1 MELSIPNI
9 NGMLLGPFRLAV
21 LGIGFFI
28 LYRWV
33 TKKPLVQTDLD
44 WAFVNLS
51 RYMSILIVV
60 LFCLV
65 FLKAYDLFTIF
76 FLFMVFLGLKYLDL
90 KNYKNLNRRL
100 SRKKM
105 PFLVAFFDF
114 IEKKPGK
121 EKLWEERK
129 PFWKASKNYIV
140 LVLALVGAL
149 TFLSRYLFLKYDL
162 YTLSGLWLKD
172 LERVKSIDQ
181 GIFVAN
187 DLFVR
192 GEPIL
197 IDFYAKI
204 TGISQEVALSSFGLL
219 EHVGL
224 VLMLYWLIGKLS
236 GSKLVLPLFA
246 VGLFAIGYG
255 FLPLNINLLH
265 KHNPEFLALIMAIP
279 LMYFS
284 AGKPTVLPKGVSLF
298 GFVLPVGIAICATSI
313 FIGFII
319 MPLFLLLLAIIRV
332 TPIERLGR
340 ITKAYALG
348 LVSVVVLYGFMSWFK
363 GYVFLDFL
371 LTNLIQVNTYTYFPQ
386 LAVTLDELLLYYDW
400 MGWLG
405 ILLLL
410 PLFFRDKGKW
420 GAILAFMLFT
430 AILLMLRNIDWPWFD
445 NDILM
450 QCLPWFLVLQL
461 VLFLRVLGSCLE
473 IVFAPLSSYKKSL
486 RLSLLS
492 LILVGV
498 LLFNGSTEYS
508 LKEKEPLKK
517 ELLKAYGTLSMG
529 NLPYSYGVVNQGYGL
544 TLAKGSH
551 HYMGYAEF
559 LDTYPKRDALYQAI
573 KDDKNYLR
581 AHPKSALPPSIF
593 VFVSK
598 PDASIS
604 EYGLVT
610 PPEVREGIGELL
622 RNLRKKG
629 RHIETF
635 FEDENLQV
643 YEIVNKEDSSD
654 LNALIFNL

>member
-1 MELSIPNI
+1 MEVSLPNI

-33 TKKPLVQTDLD
+33 TKKPLVQNDLD

-51 RYMSILIVV
+51 RYMSILMVV

-65 FLKAYDLFTIF
+65 FIKAYDLFTIF
-76 FLFMVFLGLKYLDL
+76 LLFMVFLGLKYLDL

-114 IEKKPGK
+114 IEKRPGK
-121 EKLWEERK
+121 EKLWQERK
-129 PFWKASKNYIV
+129 PFWKASKNYIA

-181 GIFVAN
+181 GIFMAN
-187 DLFVR
+187 DLNLR

-197 IDFYAKI
+197 IDLYAKI

-224 VLMLYWLIGKLS
+224 VLMLYWLISKLS
-236 GSKLVLPLFA
+236 GSKLALPLFA

-255 FLPLNINLLH
+255 FLPININLLH
-265 KHNPEFLALIMAIP
+265 QHNPEFLALIMAIP
-279 LMYFS
+279 LMYFV
-284 AGKPTVLPKGVSLF
+284 AGKPAVLPKGVSLF
-298 GFVLPVGIAICATSI
+298 GFVLPVAIAISATSI
-313 FIGFII
+313 FIGFLIV
-319 MPLFLLLLAIIRV
+319 PLFLSLLAIIRV
-332 TPIERLGR
+332 TPLERLGK
-340 ITKAYALG
+340 ITKAYAFGAL
-348 LVSVVVLYGFMSWFK
+348 SVLVLYGFMSWFK

-386 LAVTLDELLLYYDW
+386 LAVSLDELLLYYDY
-400 MGWLG
+400 MSWLG
-405 ILLLL
+405 VLLLL
-410 PLFFRDKGKW
+410 PLFLRDKGKW
-420 GAILAFMLFT
+420 GAILAFSLFT
-430 AILLMLRNIDWPWFD
+430 ILLLMLRNIDWPWFD

-461 VLFLRVLGSCLE
+461 VLVLRVLGACLDVVLPT
-473 IVFAPLSSYKKSL
+473 ISSHKKSL

-551 HYMGYAEF
+551 HFMGYAEF
-559 LDTYPKRDALYQAI
+559 LDAYPKRDALYHAI

-581 AHPKSALPPSIF
+581 AHPKLALPPSIF

-610 PPEVREGIGELL
+610 PPEVRRGIGELL

-643 YEIVNKEDSSD
+643 YEIVNKEDSSE